1 MLSLIAPRLT
11 GIVGLRFM
19 SVVGVGGIAVGMILL
34 LAFLAFITFK
44 DIWKL
49 IGA

>member
-1 MLSLIAPRLT
+1 
-11 GIVGLRFM
+11 M
-19 SVVGVGGIAVGMILL
+19 SESGVIQDILNEVKKAVVGKDEVVVKLL